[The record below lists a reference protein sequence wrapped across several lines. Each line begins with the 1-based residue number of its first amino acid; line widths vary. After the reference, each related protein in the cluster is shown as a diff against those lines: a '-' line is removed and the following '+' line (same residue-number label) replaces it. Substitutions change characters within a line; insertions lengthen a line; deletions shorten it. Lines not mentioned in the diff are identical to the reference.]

1 MDGHLRESSSASG
14 TTGSGADRRP
24 SNMKQLFTSRWPNK
38 DGSAALPSSSQVE
51 PPARTE
57 EKDDQRRPPMEKE
70 ESLRLVDVNTCCS
83 AESSTPDDQ
92 TEELTLKLRP
102 QALGDNTMHNSSS
115 LFSQKLLDA
124 IQKDAEQGTNSI
136 SNFDCASTSATDGPF
151 QVKGLFFATVQG
163 TKAESNSK
171 KRRVTFNR
179 SILCRPHINRDQI
192 TDEEKYAYWR
202 NDADKYA
209 TQQETLATA
218 RKMRKLYA
226 EWVASDDHDANLTD
240 FPPIEEQPWYIDDDD
255 ATSRGIEQMRTKAHT
270 RARKE
275 QKRHIVDAVLY
286 EQFVQRR
293 CGMNDSGLLAMTSS
307 EISNHCREWA
317 DQKARG
323 DAIHGEKRRESLL
336 ARCGPAAKGMNIH
349 DAQLLV
355 GLKDY
360 VHKDEEAAEEEED
373 RGSQLTPG
381 ENMDDDDEKQR
392 RRSSAISFERHDA
405 VIAEE
410 LNALVDDEG
419 NSTDQ
424 KSNQTN
430 NKEEASVIS
439 KFELCT
445 LDEQVASG
453 LLQMR
458 SNTDVDTVAP
468 HHLQA
473 RTMAI
478 SQS

>member
-1 MDGHLRESSSASG
+1 MNGHLRESSSASD
-14 TTGSGADRRP
+14 TCGADRRP
-24 SNMKQLFTSRWPNK
+24 SSMKQLFTSRWPNK
-38 DGSAALPSSSQVE
+38 DGSAAPSPSQVE
-51 PPARTE
+51 SHAASE
-57 EKDDQRRPPMEKE
+57 EKLEQRRPSMEKE
-70 ESLRLVDVNTCCS
+70 ESLRLVDVNTCS
-83 AESSTPDDQ
+83 AESSTLDDQ
-92 TEELTLKLRP
+92 AEELTLKLRP

-192 TDEEKYAYWR
+192 TEEEKCAYWR

-240 FPPIEEQPWYIDDDD
+240 FPPIEEQPWYIDSL
-255 ATSRGIEQMRTKAHT
+255 AETSRGIEQMRTKAHT

-293 CGMNDSGLLAMTSS
+293 SGMNDSSLLAMTSS

-323 DAIHGEKRRESLL
+323 DALHGEKRRESLL
-336 ARCGPAAKGMNIH
+336 ARCGPAAKGMDML

-355 GLKDY
+355 GLKE
-360 VHKDEEAAEEEED
+360 HAREDEEAVEEEEG
-373 RGSQLTPG
+373 RGTGSQRRHG
-381 ENMDDDDEKQR
+381 ENTDDGDEKPE